1 MKSSNRFLASL
12 VVTLTT
18 LGLALPALAS
28 SAKIFAYDSK
38 HKKTEVALDSKG
50 TPRNNGDRKTYPTI
64 KDFRVGSDYVGFC
77 YLGDPSEVKELLTAL
92 VEAADGDGDSYAELK
107 SIRFAKKTVSVT
119 AEINDE
125 SGKKP
130 EVYQFKECNS

>member
-1 MKSSNRFLASL
+1 MKSSNRFLATL
-12 VVTLTT
+12 IVTLTT
-18 LGLALPALAS
+18 LGLAFPAFAS
-28 SAKIFAYDSK
+28 SAKIFAYDSD

-64 KDFRVGSDYVGFC
+64 KDFREGGDYVGFC
-77 YLGDPSEVKELLTAL
+77 YVGDQADVKALLTVL

-107 SIRFAKKTVSVT
+107 SIRFAKTTVSVT
-119 AEINDE
+119 AEITDE

-130 EVYQFKECNS
+130 EVYQFKQCKS